1 MKASVFINCH
11 PNFSLSLFDP
21 TILHALELNV
31 KTDDYSMMKGALPL
45 NIVYRIYYKLM
56 KTTLEPQALLESP
69 KGHTLLLQCN
79 TQNSTICIP
88 KQICWDDIVLPNKWT
103 LENLVPLPKVENNVT
118 DLDYV
123 TQAKDS
129 TIGLNFQPYRKSCS
143 RVSGSRVSTSYNEMI
158 NKPVS
163 LPRYSLSQL
172 ETNLQGINKG
182 RFIDTLFYSVA
193 SATSNNEMNNLLR
206 NYTDINKIYNEINNP
221 NSPTQSQMEDPQ
233 IMMIT
238 RGYEINKEKL

>member
-1 MKASVFINCH
+1 MKVPVYFNCH

-31 KTDDYSMMKGALPL
+31 KIDDYSMMKGALPL

-69 KGHTLLLQCN
+69 KGQTLLLQCN

-123 TQAKDS
+123 TQAKDG

-143 RVSGSRVSTSYNEMI
+143 RASGSRVSTSYNEMI
-158 NKPVS
+158 NKPV
-163 LPRYSLSQL
+163 
-172 ETNLQGINKG
+172 
-182 RFIDTLFYSVA
+182 
-193 SATSNNEMNNLLR
+193 
-206 NYTDINKIYNEINNP
+206 
-221 NSPTQSQMEDPQ
+221 
-233 IMMIT
+233 
-238 RGYEINKEKL
+238 